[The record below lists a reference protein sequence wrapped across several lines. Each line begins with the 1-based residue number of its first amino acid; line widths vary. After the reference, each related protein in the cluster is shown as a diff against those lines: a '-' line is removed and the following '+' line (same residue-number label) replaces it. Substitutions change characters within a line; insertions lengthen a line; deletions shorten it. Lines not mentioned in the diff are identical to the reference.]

1 MRKNSAGSR
10 NAKTG
15 KVTIARVAKLS
26 GYSTASVILKRKQ
39 GLTDEEIVTQ
49 GLARQEQQVREQQEK
64 EGKKYQAGTGVF
76 DPTASPTANPVDST
90 RLHDLREA
98 VKPLPP
104 IPSPPPPPSFMNP
117 GESLD
122 PTDIP
127 AETYSQAALREKI
140 AMANKREM
148 EELVM
153 RGILVQAEEVAQVWA
168 RIGGQIRDELLAI
181 PDRISI
187 RLDQRPYREIREIL
201 MGEIRRVLMGISEDA
216 GKQAE
221 PGDQSDDADDD
232 DPTLDSIHTHTAN
245 SPTHQPA
252 QSL

>member
-49 GLARQEQQVREQQEK
+49 GLARQEQQAKEREVE
-64 EGKKYQAGTGVF
+64 EGKKYQAGTKVF
-76 DPTASPTANPVDST
+76 DPTANPAPISNPVDPT
-90 RLHDLREA
+90 RLRELRELRESEQRP
-98 VKPLPP
+98 PL
-104 IPSPPPPPSFMNP
+104 PPPPSMSA

-122 PTDIP
+122 PTDTP

-201 MGEIRRVLMGISEDA
+201 MGEVRRVLMGISENVEGA
-216 GKQAE
+216 GRPAE
-221 PGDQSDDADDD
+221 SDTDDE
-232 DPTLDSIHTHTAN
+232 DPVLDSIHTTVSSSAA
-245 SPTHQPA
+245 HQLA
-252 QSL
+252 QAV